1 MQQHSYLVLYEFE
14 ASSGFVNLY
23 RGGRSI
29 LFFLPTMDLFSALKY
44 EEKY

>member
-23 RGGRSI
+23 KGTI
-29 LFFLPTMDLFSALKY
+29 DFVLSAY
-44 EEKY
+44 DGSV